1 MKLIIIL
8 LLPLISLAQPDTT
21 KVYLTGTKPIKA
33 IRFYVDGTFVAHSY
47 QRPYKPKD
55 VRMPIEK
62 VDSGTYKVNRFGII
76 LKGKFPKFMRY
87 DDKKKDLYEGI
98 FKPKRI
104 KKANANLFPT
114 MKEWER
120 LEWIRKNH
128 ELYIKQS
135 QEYIKNKAITSIKKW
150 CNEYMILVDSSY
162 CGPGCYNSV
171 VNGKTIPYGGDTT
184 INFQRELNTLV
195 HESTHKYNKEDWTGK
210 NINHR
215 YMISPGHDVCA
226 NHTKLYTSSEFIAI
240 VPKDAPS
247 KIFRYGTYVSTSSE
261 VSANEWGIYG
271 MMDEFS
277 AYYNGTRAD
286 WLAYQTA
293 KVKGDKTSM
302 EIFMK
307 GCLSTYFAWY
317 EFRAFTGWYLL
328 YAKQK
333 YPDIYKLTMGNT
345 EIVKVFTE
353 LDREFG
359 DLIIKIENEFKGN
372 FIIEQHEKDYVS
384 YLRPIMKGLEPTL
397 TEFKSLP
404 PIPTKK
410 KTKKK
415 Q

>member
-1 MKLIIIL
+1 MKLIILI
-8 LLPLISLAQPDTT
+8 LLPLISLAQPDAT
-21 KVYLTGTKPIKA
+21 KVYLTGTKTLKA
-33 IRFYVDGTFVAHSY
+33 IRFYVDGTFVVHSY
-47 QRPYKPKD
+47 QKPYKPKD
-55 VRMPIEK
+55 IRMPIEK

-76 LKGKFPKFMRY
+76 LKGKVPKFMRY

-104 KKANANLFPT
+104 KKAELSLFPT
-114 MKEWER
+114 IQEWER
-120 LEWIRKNH
+120 LEWIKKNY

-135 QEYIKNKAITSIKKW
+135 QEYIKNKAITSIKKY

-184 INFQRELNTLV
+184 INFSHELNTLV
-195 HESTHKYNKEDWTGK
+195 HESTHKYNKEDWTDENYK
-210 NINHR
+210 HR
-215 YMISPGHDVCA
+215 YMIKPGHDVWV
-226 NHTKLYTSSEFIAI
+226 NHTKLYTSSEFISI
-240 VPKDAPS
+240 VPKDAPT
-247 KIFRYGTYVSTSSE
+247 KIYRYETYVSANSE
-261 VSANEWGIYG
+261 VTANEWGIYG

-293 KVKGDKTSM
+293 KVKVDKVSM
-302 EIFMK
+302 GIFES
-307 GCLSTYFAWY
+307 GCFSTYQAWW
-317 EFRAFTGWYLL
+317 EFRTFIGWYLI

-333 YPDIYKLTMGNT
+333 YPDIYKATMTNR
-345 EIVKVFTE
+345 ELAKVFNE

-359 DLIIKIENEFKGN
+359 DLVKEIDKEFESNYTRK
-372 FIIEQHEKDYVS
+372 HYKDYVS
-384 YLRPIMKGLEPTL
+384 YLNEIMKSVEPTL
-397 TEFKSLP
+397 IEFKSLP
-404 PIPTKK
+404 PEPTKK